1 MWNYVN
7 HKLINFSFQFSSKLV
22 AIGAKLFFTNKSFNV
37 FQSIFLSLSR
47 EKPMKFNLIY
57 HFVQQIFSL
66 SINSTILL
74 IFWSFTSY
82 LILKYA
88 TFVADK
94 TEFNFR
100 HLPGKIEILFVT
112 FFVIEQFAVHLWVF
126 VYRFC
131 GAFLYK
137 NAKMLFLTC
146 DLLGFSI
153 GKIVMLRFG
162 FMDHLAE
169 FFVAII
175 WLDWRCWDLWVN
187 MYEKGQL
194 KENLAWIFSRNS
206 DLRIHKFYWPWLYNA
221 FLKENLLQN
230 FKSLLWHQKQLKNFV
245 TQFQVNFAK
254 SFP

>member
-47 EKPMKFNLIY
+47 EKPMKINLIY

-94 TEFNFR
+94 KLNSIFYFC
-100 HLPGKIEILFVT
+100 LAKLKSY
-112 FFVIEQFAVHLWVF
+112 LW
-126 VYRFC
+126 
-131 GAFLYK
+131 
-137 NAKMLFLTC
+137 LFL
-146 DLLGFSI
+146 LLNNLRYIYEFSYI
-153 GKIVMLRFG
+153 
-162 FMDHLAE
+162 D
-169 FFVAII
+169 FVGLFCIKMPK
-175 WLDWRCWDLWVN
+175 CC
-187 MYEKGQL
+187 
-194 KENLAWIFSRNS
+194 F
-206 DLRIHKFYWPWLYNA
+206 
-221 FLKENLLQN
+221 
-230 FKSLLWHQKQLKNFV
+230 
-245 TQFQVNFAK
+245 
-254 SFP
+254 